1 MGRLFGAVALMVVAA
16 VSAVAQAPGLPVINS
31 GPARGITLGGLA
43 GFGNDGAGSGTAVG
57 VSGSYGRRRI
67 TVGGFLSS
75 VSGSNLADA
84 SYLAGGATLAVKVLG
99 GPLVPVSLNLHT
111 GVGYSA
117 PGFSLTGGSG
127 VTRNKTWHVPVGL
140 GIAWVFPRPV
150 VALKPWLAPR
160 ADVVRMS
167 GVGAG
172 GASGSRTETDFG
184 LSGGVNF
191 GFLNGLGIDVA
202 FDRVFSRAT
211 GSQPTI
217 LGVGLSYS
225 FK

>member
-1 MGRLFGAVALMVVAA
+1 MGRLFGAVALIVVTA

-31 GPARGITLGGLA
+31 GPARGFTLAGMA

-57 VSGSYGRRRI
+57 ASGAYGMRRFAVGGFVSTVSGS
-67 TVGGFLSS
+67 TA
-75 VSGSNLADA
+75 ADGA
-84 SYLAGGATLAVKVLG
+84 YQAAGATLAVKVLG
-99 GPLVPVSLNLHT
+99 GPLVPISLNLHT

-117 PGFSLTGGSG
+117 PRYSPTGGSG
-127 VTRNKTWHVPVGL
+127 AIKNKTWQVPVSL
-140 GIAWVFPRPV
+140 GIAWVFPQPV

-160 ADVVRMS
+160 ADVVRVS
-167 GVGAG
+167 GSGA
-172 GASGSRTETDFG
+172 GSRTDTNFA

-202 FDRVFSRAT
+202 FDRVFSSGL
-211 GSQPTI
+211 GSKPLI
-217 LGVGLSYS
+217 LGLGLSYS